1 MQWGEGVLTI
11 TTGTTSVDVTV
22 TAENDNL
29 TGLAKAINDAN
40 AGVTAT
46 VVTDSNGARLMVKG
60 KTGAANAFTLSVPG
74 GTTSGLERFA
84 SASMTTPLAAQDAE
98 VWLDQLA
105 LELREAAPGSGA
117 RADLAHRILSD
128 PRLSLGAQAN
138 VDAAALRSLKD

>member
-1 MQWGEGVLTI
+1 MISFWSGAISSGRGRSLAQTSVSGYLAAATDAVGEGVLTI

-84 SASMTTPLAAQDAE
+84 SDVMS
-98 VWLDQLA
+98 
-105 LELREAAPGSGA
+105 
-117 RADLAHRILSD
+117 RISSS
-128 PRLSLGAQAN
+128 PITS
-138 VDAAALRSLKD
+138 

>member
-1 MQWGEGVLTI
+1 M
-11 TTGTTSVDVTV
+11 TV

-84 SASMTTPLAAQDAE
+84 SDVMTTPLAAQDAK
-98 VWLDQLA
+98 VWLDGVAVTRSSNSFGDLISGVQIDLKSAKPGTIVSVGVTGA
-105 LELREAAPGSGA
+105 LRLGA
-117 RADLAHRILSD
+117 RRA
-128 PRLSLGAQAN
+128 PR
-138 VDAAALRSLKD
+138 AATA